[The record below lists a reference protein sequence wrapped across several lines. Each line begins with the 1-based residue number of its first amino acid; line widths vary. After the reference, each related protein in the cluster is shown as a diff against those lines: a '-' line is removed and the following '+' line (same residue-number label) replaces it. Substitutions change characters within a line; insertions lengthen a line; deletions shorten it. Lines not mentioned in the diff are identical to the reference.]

1 MIRLHNPHPV
11 YGYYE
16 LADCSRVYPSGCISR
31 PVRPGEWFA
40 WLCTGS
46 EEGKD
51 GRRVA
56 VGEVLMDRRGIRY
69 FLTPEDAARAL
80 RRAARPAAKKGG

>member
-1 MIRLHNPHPV
+1 MRLQNPHPV
-11 YGYYE
+11 YGHYE

-40 WLCTGS
+40 WLCTGFAANP
-46 EEGKD
+46 EGRK
-51 GRRVA
+51 VPT
-56 VGEVLMDRRGIRY
+56 GEVLMDKGGIRY

-80 RRAARPAAKKGG
+80 RRAARPVSKKGG